1 MGKITRSLEE
11 LVGNTPL
18 FEPVR
23 YEENHKLLSKVL
35 VKLEWFNASGSIKAR
50 AALNMLVEAEKEGKI
65 HPGDTIVEATSGNTG
80 IALATFAAAR
90 GYKFKAFLE
99 DGSSQERFD
108 ILKAYG
114 AEPALQSDIPSIKAL
129 MDRDE
134 LSMDGIIEGVRNYSE
149 EHGYYFINQMEN
161 EHNPE
166 AHYRTTG
173 PEIWDQTDGK
183 VDIF

>member
-1 MGKITRSLEE
+1 MPNNKITKSLEE

-18 FEPVR
+18 FEPVK
-23 YEENHKLLSKVL
+23 YEQKNNLEASIL

-50 AALNMLVEAEKEGKI
+50 AALNMLLEAEKEGKI
-65 HPGDTIVEATSGNTG
+65 KPGDTIVEATSGNTG

-99 DGSSQERFD
+99 NGSSQERFD

-129 MDRDE
+129 MDKDE
-134 LSMDGIIEGVRNYSE
+134 LSIDGII
-149 EHGYYFINQMEN
+149 
-161 EHNPE
+161 
-166 AHYRTTG
+166 
-173 PEIWDQTDGK
+173 
-183 VDIF
+183 